1 MDFKNYL
8 EKIKG
13 ITFPKELREYLTP
26 LIIATMISSLI
37 SGYVVYQNTKE
48 DNRKSWCRQEIKS
61 LDINSYRDKD
71 LSIMYKECKK
81 EIKEF
86 ELFEDILFNSN
97 DINKFSSFINQMYV
111 NNRIDEK
118 TIIDF
123 SNKALF
129 EKIRN
134 EKYNFDNNSVN
145 TQNNLPPL
153 DPQIA
158 KYLQFTKEILF
169 KSYGDI
175 QEQLSNYFEIFIILF
190 KKEDLFPYSSIPSY
204 NYLLKNN
211 NEFNDIEEN
220 KKLLDLQKILKN
232 FGKENKQKISINS
245 KDEFIIALTELFNS
259 YKERDSKIILINRL
273 SFLVKLL
280 EKNANIDKKLITNEN
295 QWQYINERFYAE
307 KIIKLILSE
316 LYNYKLEESELKLIF
331 NEYINL
337 NKYLDKFMINSV
349 DKLTHKLFT
358 ENFSVSSLN
367 NEELFRQLFF
377 DNYKDKKISLDSDFI
392 NYLGI
397 KKQINLLMDITKLD
411 NDKKEIK
418 RGIFHALM
426 LSQAYHKEYS
436 MNRLDPVLLID
447 MIKNEQ
453 NEELQKLLLRD
464 SLELDSIEIVE
475 FAINYIYMNKEYY
488 LKELN
493 ENSYLGNDFY
503 FMSIFRYLADNKI
516 FWISKQKDINKKKF
530 DLFTTFMTQTINE
543 ENKLKLFDCVLQTIE
558 KDNISLIKQL
568 KLIISDEKNPILKER
583 ILNKFTTFNINLTNH
598 R

>member
-1 MDFKNYL
+1 MKKNQL
-8 EKIKG
+8 IEKIKK
-13 ITFPKELREYLTP
+13 IPIA
-26 LIIATMISSLI
+26 IILSSLL
-37 SGYVVYQNTKE
+37 SGGGAGWIIYSQTKE

-71 LSIMYKECKK
+71 LSIMYKECKE

-111 NNRIDEK
+111 NDKIDEK

-129 EKIRN
+129 KKIRN
-134 EKYNFDNNSVN
+134 EKYNFDNNLVN

-153 DPQIA
+153 DPQIT

-169 KSYGDI
+169 KSHENKD
-175 QEQLSNYFEIFIILF
+175 EQLSNYFYIFIILF
-190 KKEDLFPYSSIPSY
+190 KKDDLFSYPDVPSY
-204 NYLLKNN
+204 NYLLKYK
-211 NEFNDIEEN
+211 NEFTDIEEN
-220 KKLLDLQKILKN
+220 KKLLDLQKILRN
-232 FGKENKQKISINS
+232 FGKENKQKIIINS

-273 SFLVKLL
+273 SFLIKLL
-280 EKNANIDKKLITNEN
+280 EKNENIDKSLITNEN
-295 QWQYINERFYAE
+295 QWQYINEKFYAE
-307 KIIKLILSE
+307 KIIQLILYE
-316 LYNYKLEESELKLIF
+316 LYNYKLEDSELKFIF
-331 NEYINL
+331 NEYVKL
-337 NKYLDKFMINSV
+337 NKLMIKTM
-349 DKLTHKLFT
+349 DRLTYRLFT

-377 DNYKDKKISLDSDFI
+377 DNYKDKKISLNSDFI

-397 KKQINLLMDITKLD
+397 EKQINLLMDITKLD

-418 RGIFHALM
+418 REIFHALM
-426 LSQAYHKEYS
+426 LSQAYHKNSS
-436 MNRLDPVLLID
+436 MNRVDPVLLID
-447 MIKNEQ
+447 IIKNEQ
-453 NEELQKLLLRD
+453 NEELQRLLLRD

-475 FAINYIYMNKEYY
+475 FAINYINTNKEYY

-493 ENSYLGNDFY
+493 ENPYLSNDFY
-503 FMSIFRYLADNKI
+503 FMSVFSYLSNNKI
-516 FWISKQKDINKKKF
+516 FWISKQKEINKKKF
-530 DLFTTFMTQTINE
+530 DLFINFMTQTINE

-558 KDNISLIKQL
+558 KNDISLIEQL

-583 ILNKFTTFNINLTNH
+583 MINKFTTFNKNSSNS
-598 R
+598 

>member
-1 MDFKNYL
+1 MKKEEL
-8 EKIKG
+8 IEKIRK
-13 ITFPKELREYLTP
+13 IPIA
-26 LIIATMISSLI
+26 IILSSLL
-37 SGYVVYQNTKE
+37 SGGGAGWVIYSQTKE

-71 LSIMYKECKK
+71 LSIMYKECKE

-129 EKIRN
+129 ERIRN
-134 EKYNFDNNSVN
+134 EKYNFDNNLVN

-169 KSYGDI
+169 KSHGDI

-211 NEFNDIEEN
+211 NEFNDISEN
-220 KKLLDLQKILKN
+220 KKLLDLQKILRN
-232 FGKENKQKISINS
+232 FGKENKQKIIINS

-273 SFLVKLL
+273 SFLVKLI

-295 QWQYINERFYAE
+295 QWQYINERLYAE
-307 KIIKLILSE
+307 RIIQLILSE

-337 NKYLDKFMINSV
+337 NKYLGKFMINTV

-358 ENFSVSSLN
+358 ENFSVSNLN
-367 NEELFRQLFF
+367 NEELFRQLFL

-397 KKQINLLMDITKLD
+397 KKQINLLMDITKLN

-418 RGIFHALM
+418 REIFHALM

-453 NEELQKLLLRD
+453 NEELQRLLLRD

-475 FAINYIYMNKEYY
+475 FAINYIYIYEQ
-488 LKELN
+488 
-493 ENSYLGNDFY
+493 
-503 FMSIFRYLADNKI
+503 RV
-516 FWISKQKDINKKKF
+516 
-530 DLFTTFMTQTINE
+530 LFKRT
-543 ENKLKLFDCVLQTIE
+543 
-558 KDNISLIKQL
+558 
-568 KLIISDEKNPILKER
+568 
-583 ILNKFTTFNINLTNH
+583 
-598 R
+598 

>member
-1 MDFKNYL
+1 MKKNQL
-8 EKIKG
+8 IEKIKK
-13 ITFPKELREYLTP
+13 IPIA
-26 LIIATMISSLI
+26 IILSSLL
-37 SGYVVYQNTKE
+37 SGGGAGWIIYSQTKE

-71 LSIMYKECKK
+71 LSIMYKECKE

-111 NNRIDEK
+111 NDKIDEK

-129 EKIRN
+129 KKIRN
-134 EKYNFDNNSVN
+134 EKYNFDNNLVN

-153 DPQIA
+153 DPQIT

-169 KSYGDI
+169 KSHEDI

-190 KKEDLFPYSSIPSY
+190 KKENLFPYYSIPSY
-204 NYLLKNN
+204 NDVLKNN
-211 NEFNDIEEN
+211 YEFNDIEEN
-220 KKLLDLQKILKN
+220 KKLLDLQKILRN
-232 FGKENKQKISINS
+232 FGKENKQKIIINS

-280 EKNANIDKKLITNEN
+280 EKNENIDKSLITNEN
-295 QWQYINERFYAE
+295 QWQYINEKFYAE
-307 KIIKLILSE
+307 KIIQLILSE
-316 LYNYKLEESELKLIF
+316 LYNYKLEDSELKLIF

-337 NKYLDKFMINSV
+337 NKYLDKFMINTV

-377 DNYKDKKISLDSDFI
+377 DNYKDKKITLNSDFI

-397 KKQINLLMDITKLD
+397 EKQINLLMDITKLD

-418 RGIFHALM
+418 LEIFHALM
-426 LSQAYHKEYS
+426 LSQAYHKNSS
-436 MNRLDPVLLID
+436 MNRVDPVLLID
-447 MIKNEQ
+447 IIKNEQ
-453 NEELQKLLLRD
+453 NEELQRLLLRD

-475 FAINYIYMNKEYY
+475 FAINYINTNKEYY

-493 ENSYLGNDFY
+493 ENPYLSNDFY
-503 FMSIFRYLADNKI
+503 FMSVFRYLSDNKI
-516 FWISKQKDINKKKF
+516 FWISKQKEINKKKF
-530 DLFTTFMTQTINE
+530 DLFINFMTQTINE

-558 KDNISLIKQL
+558 KNDISLIEQL

-583 ILNKFTTFNINLTNH
+583 MINKFTTFNKNSSNS
-598 R
+598 

>member
-1 MDFKNYL
+1 MKKNQL
-8 EKIKG
+8 IEKIKK
-13 ITFPKELREYLTP
+13 IPIA
-26 LIIATMISSLI
+26 IILSSLL
-37 SGYVVYQNTKE
+37 SGGGAGWIIYSQTKE

-71 LSIMYKECKK
+71 LSIMYKECKE

-86 ELFEDILFNSN
+86 ELFEDVLFNSN

-111 NNRIDEK
+111 NDKIDEK

-129 EKIRN
+129 KKIRN
-134 EKYNFDNNSVN
+134 EKYNFDNNLVN

-153 DPQIA
+153 DPQIT

-169 KSYGDI
+169 KSHEDI

-190 KKEDLFPYSSIPSY
+190 KKENLFPYYSIPSY
-204 NYLLKNN
+204 NDVLKNN
-211 NEFNDIEEN
+211 YEFNDIEEN
-220 KKLLDLQKILKN
+220 KKLLDLQKILRN
-232 FGKENKQKISINS
+232 FGKENKQKIIINS

-280 EKNANIDKKLITNEN
+280 EKNENIDKSLITNEN
-295 QWQYINERFYAE
+295 QWQYINEKFYAE
-307 KIIKLILSE
+307 KIIQLILSE
-316 LYNYKLEESELKLIF
+316 LYNYKLEDSELKLIF

-337 NKYLDKFMINSV
+337 NKYLDKFMINTV
-349 DKLTHKLFT
+349 DRLTHKLFT

-377 DNYKDKKISLDSDFI
+377 DNYKDKKISLNSDFI

-397 KKQINLLMDITKLD
+397 EKQINLLMDITKLD

-418 RGIFHALM
+418 LEIFHALM
-426 LSQAYHKEYS
+426 LSQAYHKNSS
-436 MNRLDPVLLID
+436 MNRVDPVLLID
-447 MIKNEQ
+447 IIKNEQ
-453 NEELQKLLLRD
+453 NEELQRLLLRD

-475 FAINYIYMNKEYY
+475 FAINYINTNKEYY

-493 ENSYLGNDFY
+493 ENPYLSNDFY
-503 FMSIFRYLADNKI
+503 FMSVFRYLSDNKI
-516 FWISKQKDINKKKF
+516 FWISKQKEINKKKF
-530 DLFTTFMTQTINE
+530 DLFINFMTQTINE

-558 KDNISLIKQL
+558 KNDISLIEQL

-583 ILNKFTTFNINLTNH
+583 MINKFTTFNKNSSNS
-598 R
+598 